1 MIGRKV
7 WEFTNVTFSLDF
19 TFRGDSRNLFYC
31 GGSSSSK
38 WSPRKKSSFL
48 SYSRN
53 RPRRVSSIS
62 SRRRTHGRNGGA
74 QEEEKGVRKVKCEVE
89 VISWRERRVKAEIV
103 ANADVDSVW
112 DSLTDYERLADF
124 VPNLVSR

>member
-7 WEFTNVTFSLDF
+7 WDFNVTFSLDF
-19 TFRGDSRNLFYC
+19 IFKGYSRNLFYS
-31 GGSSSSK
+31 GLSSSK
-38 WSPRKKSSFL
+38 WSPRKKNLAL

-62 SRRRTHGRNGGA
+62 SRRGTHGRSEGA

-103 ANADVDSVW
+103 SNADVGSVW